1 MQQRA
6 GLLFLAK
13 TTSRI
18 LLILEDSKW
27 TVPTFARKST
37 LLEDAEE
44 LLNSYSK
51 GRIVPIE
58 LYLSEDRGFEYGTY
72 VCLVEQEFLTTAAA
86 TIAWSSLDH
95 LPKQLH
101 NGLKATLNNTLIR
114 TKIETVLELEMSNL
128 LEKSSRFQEDYTRY
142 QSIIAEMPEGDFKQD
157 VNQLLKK
164 LVVEIKKLDSMHME
178 MVYTRQLPSMG
189 TDMKQEITT
198 IRKNLETKIKD
209 YQQSK

>member
-37 LLEDAEE
+37 LLEDAEG

-72 VCLVEQEFLTTAAA
+72 VCLVEQEFLTTATE

-114 TKIETVLELEMSNL
+114 TKIETVLELENV
-128 LEKSSRFQEDYTRY
+128 K
-142 QSIIAEMPEGDFKQD
+142 P
-157 VNQLLKK
+157 
-164 LVVEIKKLDSMHME
+164 
-178 MVYTRQLPSMG
+178 
-189 TDMKQEITT
+189 
-198 IRKNLETKIKD
+198 IRKI
-209 YQQSK
+209 Q